1 MTNEKIPRIQINEF
15 ACKEVVFHFNKAH
28 LTDQTIPM
36 WVLKFH
42 GETFYVNH
50 VNAMLPW
57 TTKETPDNPHTK
69 GSLKFKDALVIIDAN
84 NEATLTK
91 LTIRDKFRLRN
102 QKISAT
108 RIMFRPDSDLHKALK
123 KREFQHS
130 KFKTIEGACST
141 EFVVCDILEKEEMTM
156 LALKHANE
164 FRILMPNE
172 HYYQAYDGTNK
183 YIQADYSDEDTPY
196 EYS

>member
-1 MTNEKIPRIQINEF
+1 
-15 ACKEVVFHFNKAH
+15 
-28 LTDQTIPM
+28 M

-57 TTKETPDNPHTK
+57 TTKETPNNSHTK
-69 GSLKFKDALVIIDAN
+69 GSLKFKDALVVIDSN

-91 LTIRDKFRLRN
+91 LTVRDKFRLRN
-102 QKISAT
+102 QKIGTT

-130 KFKTIEGACST
+130 KFKTIEGACSS
-141 EFVVCDILEKEEMTM
+141 EFVVCDILDKSEMTM

-172 HYYQAYDGTNK
+172 HYFQEYDSKST
-183 YIQADYSDEDTPY
+183 YINADYSDEDTPY